1 MLLRCNILDLWKGL
15 QTPAIDYRHF
25 SPAPKLCVSLQT
37 RFCIGLSLRIG
48 PDTPP
53 KTVLYTASA
62 VGFCKRSHSRVS
74 HLNGWAFGSSGVWD
88 ELGLAPCTVSGVSE
102 FGGLL
107 VFEFWRY
114 FSLWY
119 SICSGKGELGLLC
132 FLLILVWLGWFDCRA
147 GAAKVPRA
155 SGERSLRCLV
165 GLERWRWWPMF
176 LVWCGVLRWKS
187 CDFVS
192 DCLIWIAVGCLW
204 FLCFLDFF

>member
-1 MLLRCNILDLWKGL
+1 MQHIRPLKRSTNSSDWLLAFLSCSETLRFASDPLL
-15 QTPAIDYRHF
+15 YR
-25 SPAPKLCVSLQT
+25 P
-37 RFCIGLSLRIG
+37 LSSYRTG
-48 PDTPP
+48 TPP

-62 VGFCKRSHSRVS
+62 VGFCKRSHSKVS